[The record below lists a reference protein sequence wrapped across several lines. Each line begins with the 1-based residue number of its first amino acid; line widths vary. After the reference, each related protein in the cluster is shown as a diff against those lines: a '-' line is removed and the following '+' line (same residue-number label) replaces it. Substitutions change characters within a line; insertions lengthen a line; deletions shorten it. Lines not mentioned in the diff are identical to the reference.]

1 MAKEGS
7 IPACIVVGFPQNKY
21 ANSDSTNLE
30 SNMDRV
36 AKFIDQELFS
46 YLKSKYNFSKSII
59 WGQGSQ
65 SGLMTTYLML
75 KYPDL
80 FNGYISDV
88 PDLSLM
94 HDIAYSE
101 QAFLKIKNK
110 NISYYLFGHSTA
122 NILNNTFLEN
132 LKTNAP
138 EGLNWNYN
146 ISEEQN
152 STIHYL
158 NNYMHS
164 LELFLNR

>member
-1 MAKEGS
+1 
-7 IPACIVVGFPQNKY
+7 
-21 ANSDSTNLE
+21 
-30 SNMDRV
+30 MDRV

-65 SGLMTTYLML
+65 SGLMTTYLIL